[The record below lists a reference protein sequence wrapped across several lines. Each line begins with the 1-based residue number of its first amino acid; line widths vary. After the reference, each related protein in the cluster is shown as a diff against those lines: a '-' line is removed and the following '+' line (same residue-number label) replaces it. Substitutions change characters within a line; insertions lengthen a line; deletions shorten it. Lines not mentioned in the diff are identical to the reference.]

1 LGSSP
6 KGKHVLVQGRLH
18 TDSYDR
24 EVEATHKNKSIKVTV
39 KQTVVECIADT
50 VRLLDRKAKDDEQS
64 PDEPEAS
71 E

>member
-1 LGSSP
+1 
-6 KGKHVLVQGRLH
+6 VQGRLH

-50 VRLLDRKAKDDEQS
+50 IRLLDRKAKDDEQS

>member
-1 LGSSP
+1 LPSARSFHSRRTVP
-6 KGKHVLVQGRLH
+6 VPP
-18 TDSYDR
+18 YDR

-50 VRLLDRKAKDDEQS
+50 IRLLDRKAKDDEQS